1 MRQEALAPGF
11 TSTQTMAVLV
21 GSSIMLT
28 MSMGMRQSWG
38 LFSVPVTQDLGISVA
53 DFMLAIAVQNLV
65 WGATQPII
73 GAYAD
78 KFGCRLVA
86 VLGTLLYAA
95 GIGVTM
101 AATGTVMLIIGLGV
115 MVGIAMSCT
124 ALMLA
129 MAACARA
136 VSATRRTLILGII
149 SAMGS
154 VGSFI
159 AAPLAEGL
167 IAGHGWLIA
176 MVAFLGLCVVMLPG
190 AFYTGAGDKT
200 TAETNRNSTAPDAKL
215 TLRSVLADASRHTGY
230 VITAVAFFVCGL
242 QLIFIAMH
250 LPNYLA
256 LCGQA
261 PWLGATAL
269 GVIGAFNALGCYLLG
284 WLGDKYPKNVVLG
297 VVYMLRSVFIVIY
310 FLLPANPLTTLLF
323 AAVMGV
329 LWLGIAPVV
338 TGFIT
343 QIFGL
348 RYVATLT
355 GIAFFF
361 HQIGSFIGVWGAGL
375 IVDSLGSYDLAWQIA
390 VIIGLGAGL
399 AQIFA
404 DDKPKTATPFPA
416 AA

>member
-200 TAETNRNSTAPDAKL
+200 TEETNRNSTAPDAKL

-297 VVYMLRSVFIVIY
+297 VVYILRSVFIVIY

>member
-86 VLGTLLYAA
+86 VLGTLLYAS

-200 TAETNRNSTAPDAKL
+200 TEETNRNSTAPDAKL

-297 VVYMLRSVFIVIY
+297 VVYILRSVFIVIY

>member
-101 AATGTVMLIIGLGV
+101 AATGTVMLILGLGV

-200 TAETNRNSTAPDAKL
+200 TEETNRNSTAPDAKL

>member
-11 TSTQTMAVLV
+11 TSAQTISVLA
-21 GSSIMLT
+21 GSSVMLT

-38 LFSVPVTQDLGISVA
+38 LFSVPITQDLGISIA
-53 DFMLAIAVQNLV
+53 DFMLAIAIQNLV
-65 WGATQPII
+65 WGMTQPLI

-86 VLGTLLYAA
+86 ILGTLLYAA

-101 AATGTVMLIIGLGV
+101 AATGTLMLIIGLGV

-129 MAACARA
+129 LAASARA
-136 VSATRRTLILGII
+136 VSATKRTLILGII

-167 IAGHGWLIA
+167 IASHGWLIA
-176 MVAFLGLCVVMLPG
+176 MIAFLGLCVVMLPG
-190 AFYTGAGDKT
+190 AFFTGSGDKA
-200 TAETNRNSTAPDAKL
+200 TAEVNRNSTQPDAAL
-215 TLRSVLADASRHTGY
+215 TLRGVLKDASQHTGY

-269 GVIGAFNALGCYLLG
+269 GVIGVFNALGCYLLG
-284 WLGDKYPKNVVLG
+284 WLGTKYPKNVILG
-297 VVYMLRSVFIVIY
+297 IVYILRSVVIVIY
-310 FLLPANPLTTLLF
+310 FVLPANPATTLVF
-323 AAVMGV
+323 AAIMGV
-329 LWLGIAPVV
+329 LWLGVAPLV
-338 TGFIT
+338 TGFVT

-348 RYVATLT
+348 KYVATLT

-361 HQIGSFIGVWGAGL
+361 HQVGSFIGVWGAGL
-375 IVDSLGSYDLAWQIA
+375 IVDALGSYDLAWQIA
-390 VIIGLGAGL
+390 VIIGLAAGT

-404 DDKPKTATPFPA
+404 DDRPKRSTPLPATA
-416 AA
+416 

>member
-1 MRQEALAPGF
+1 MRYSIQQQGY
-11 TSTQTMAVLV
+11 TRQQTIAVLV

-38 LFSVPVTQDLGISVA
+38 LFSVPITQDLGISVA

-65 WGATQPII
+65 WGATQPVV

-78 KFGCRLVA
+78 RFGSRWIT

-95 GIGVTM
+95 GIAVTM
-101 AATGTVMLIIGLGV
+101 VATNTLMLVIGLGL
-115 MVGIAMSCT
+115 MIGIAMSCT

-129 MAACARA
+129 MAASARA
-136 VSATRRTLILGII
+136 VSVTNRTFILGII

-154 VGSFI
+154 IGSFI

-167 IAGHGWLIA
+167 ISTQGWMIA
-176 MVAFLGLCVVMLPG
+176 MIAFIGLCVIMLPA
-190 AFYTGAGDKT
+190 AFFVGSGDKAA
-200 TAETNRNSTAPDAKL
+200 AEIARTSTAPDANL
-215 TLRSVLADASRHTGY
+215 SLRNALADASKHSGY

-250 LPNYLA
+250 LPNYIV
-256 LCGQA
+256 LCGLD
-261 PWLGATAL
+261 PSLGAWAL
-269 GVIGAFNALGCYLLG
+269 GTIGAFNAIGCYLLG
-284 WLGDKYPKNVVLG
+284 WLGDRYPKNVVLG
-297 VVYMLRSVFIVIY
+297 GVYILRSIFIVVY
-310 FLLPANPLTTLLF
+310 FLVPPTPASTLLF
-323 AAVMGV
+323 AAIMGI

-348 RYVATLT
+348 KYVATLT

-375 IVDSLGSYDLAWQIA
+375 IVDTLGSYDRAWQIA
-390 VIIGLGAGL
+390 VLIGLIAGA
-399 AQIFA
+399 AQLFA
-404 DDKPKTATPFPA
+404 NDKPARKLPEASLA
-416 AA
+416 

>member
-1 MRQEALAPGF
+1 MTDTIQQPGYTRQ
-11 TSTQTMAVLV
+11 QTVAVLV

-38 LFSVPVTQDLGISVA
+38 LFSVPITQDLGVSVA

-65 WGATQPII
+65 WGATQPIV

-78 KFGCRLVA
+78 KFGSRLVA
-86 VLGTLLYAA
+86 VVGALLYAA

-101 AATGTVMLIIGLGV
+101 AATGTLMLIIGLGF
-115 MVGIAMSCT
+115 MIGIAMSCT

-129 MAACARA
+129 MAASARA
-136 VSATRRTLILGII
+136 VSASRRTFVLGII

-167 IAGHGWLIA
+167 ISSQGWLIA
-176 MVAFLGLCVVMLPG
+176 MVAFIGLCVVMLPAAYFVG
-190 AFYTGAGDKT
+190 SGDRAA
-200 TAETNRNSTAPDAKL
+200 AEISRTSTAPDANLSLKQAL
-215 TLRSVLADASRHTGY
+215 IDASQHSGY

-250 LPNYLA
+250 LPNYIA
-256 LCGQA
+256 LCGLA
-261 PWLGATAL
+261 PWLGAAAL
-269 GVIGAFNALGCYLLG
+269 GTIGAFNAIGCYLLG
-284 WLGDKYPKNVVLG
+284 WLGGKYPKNLVLG
-297 VVYMLRSVFIVIY
+297 AVYVLRSVFIVIY
-310 FLLPANPLTTLLF
+310 FLVPATPATTLIF
-323 AAVMGV
+323 AAIMGI

-348 RYVATLT
+348 KYVATLT

-361 HQIGSFIGVWGAGL
+361 HQVGSFIGVWGAGL
-375 IVDSLGSYDLAWQIA
+375 ILDSLGSYDRAWQIA
-390 VIIGLGAGL
+390 VLIGLAAGM
-399 AQIFA
+399 AQMFA
-404 DDKPKTATPFPA
+404 NDKPAPKLPEPSPA
-416 AA
+416 

>member
-1 MRQEALAPGF
+1 MKAINVNTGY
-11 TSTQTMAVLV
+11 TSAQTTAVLV
-21 GSSIMLT
+21 GSSIMLS

-38 LFSVPVTQDLGISVA
+38 LFSGPVTQDLGITVA
-53 DFMLAIAVQNLV
+53 DFMLAIAIQNIV
-65 WGATQPII
+65 WGISQPVI

-78 KFGCRLVA
+78 KFGCRLIGI
-86 VLGTLLYAA
+86 LGTLLYAA

-101 AATGTVMLIIGLGV
+101 AATGTFMLIIGLGV
-115 MVGIAMSCT
+115 MIGLAMSCT

-129 MAACARA
+129 LAASARA
-136 VSATRRTLILGII
+136 VSPVRRSMVLGII

-154 VGSFI
+154 IGAFV

-167 IAGHGWLIA
+167 ISSHGWMIA
-176 MVAFLGLCVVMLPG
+176 MVAFLGLCVVMLPA
-190 AFYTGAGDKT
+190 AFFAGSGDK
-200 TAETNRNSTAPDAKL
+200 AGLEMAKKSTDPDSQL
-215 TLRSVLADASRHTGY
+215 SLGEVLRDASKHKGY

-242 QLIFIAMH
+242 QLIFVAMH

-256 LCGQA
+256 ICGQA
-261 PWLGATAL
+261 PWLGAAAL
-269 GVIGAFNALGCYLLG
+269 AVIGLFNAFGCFLLG
-284 WLGDKYPKNVVLG
+284 WLGGIYPKQVVLG
-297 VVYMLRSVFIVIY
+297 VVYVLRSAFIVIY
-310 FLLPANPLTTLLF
+310 FLVPATPTTTLIF
-323 AAVMGV
+323 AAIMGV
-329 LWLGIAPVV
+329 LWLGVAPVV
-338 TGFIT
+338 TGFIA

-375 IVDSLGSYDLAWQIA
+375 MVESFGNYDRAWQIA
-390 VIIGLGAGL
+390 VLIGLIAGA

-404 DDKPKTATPFPA
+404 NDKPTPRIPVPA

>member
-1 MRQEALAPGF
+1 MRQDALAPGF
-11 TSTQTMAVLV
+11 TSAQTVSVLA
-21 GSSIMLT
+21 GSSVMLT

-38 LFSVPVTQDLGISVA
+38 LFSVPVTQDLGITVA
-53 DFMLAIAVQNLV
+53 DFMLAIAIQNLV

-101 AATGTVMLIIGLGV
+101 AASGTVMLIIGLGV
-115 MVGIAMSCT
+115 MVGVAMSCT

-136 VSATRRTLILGII
+136 VSAVKRTLILGII

-167 IAGHGWLIA
+167 IANHSWMIA
-176 MVAFLGLCVVMLPG
+176 MVAFLGLCVVMLP
-190 AFYTGAGDKT
+190 AAYFTGSGDKAA
-200 TAETNRNSTAPDAKL
+200 AEAVRNSTDPGDKL
-215 TLRSVLADASRHTGY
+215 SLRAVLADASRHTGY
-230 VITAVAFFVCGL
+230 IITAVAFFVCGL

-256 LCGQA
+256 ICGQA

-284 WLGDKYPKNVVLG
+284 WLGGKFPKNVVLG
-297 VVYMLRSVFIVIY
+297 AVYVLRSVFIVIY
-310 FLLPANPLTTLLF
+310 FLVPATPATTLLF

-329 LWLGIAPVV
+329 LWLGIAPIV

-361 HQIGSFIGVWGAGL
+361 HQVGSFIGVWGAGL
-375 IVDSLGSYDLAWQIA
+375 IVDTFGSYDRAWQIA
-390 VIIGLGAGL
+390 VIIGLAAGT

-404 DDKPKTATPFPA
+404 NDKPTPGMTAQPA
-416 AA
+416 A

>member
-1 MRQEALAPGF
+1 MRTISANTGY
-11 TSTQTMAVLV
+11 TSAQTTAVLV

-38 LFSVPVTQDLGISVA
+38 LFSGPVTQDLGITVA
-53 DFMLAIAVQNLV
+53 DFMLAIAIQNIV

-78 KFGCRLVA
+78 KFGCRLIG

-95 GIGVTM
+95 GIVVTM
-101 AATGTVMLIIGLGV
+101 AATDTAMLIIGLGV
-115 MVGIAMSCT
+115 MIGLALSCT

-129 MAACARA
+129 LAASARA
-136 VSATRRTLILGII
+136 VSPARRSMVLGII

-154 VGSFI
+154 IGSFI

-167 IAGHGWLIA
+167 ISSHGWMIA
-176 MVAFLGLCVVMLPG
+176 MIAFLGLCIVMLPA
-190 AFYTGAGDKT
+190 AFFAGSGDKPGLEM
-200 TAETNRNSTAPDAKL
+200 AKYSTESDARL
-215 TLRSVLADASRHTGY
+215 SLGEVLRDASQHTGY
-230 VITAVAFFVCGL
+230 IITAVAFFVCGL

-256 LCGQA
+256 ICGQA
-261 PWLGATAL
+261 PWLGGATLA
-269 GVIGAFNALGCYLLG
+269 VIGIFNAFGCFLLG
-284 WLGDKYPKNVVLG
+284 WLGGIYPKQVILG
-297 VVYMLRSVFIVIY
+297 IVYVLRSTFIGIY
-310 FLLPANPLTTLLF
+310 FLVPATPTTTLIF
-323 AAVMGV
+323 AAIMGV
-329 LWLGIAPVV
+329 LWLGIAPVLN
-338 TGFIT
+338 GYIT

-348 RYVATLT
+348 RYVATLS

-375 IVDSLGSYDLAWQIA
+375 IVGSFGNYDRAWQVA
-390 VIIGLGAGL
+390 VLIGLIAGA

-404 DDKPKTATPFPA
+404 NDKATPRIPVPA
-416 AA
+416 IA

>member
-167 IAGHGWLIA
+167 IAGHGWMIA

-200 TAETNRNSTAPDAKL
+200 TEETNRNSTAPDAKL

-297 VVYMLRSVFIVIY
+297 VVYILRSVFIVIY

>member
-101 AATGTVMLIIGLGV
+101 AATGTVMLILGLGV

-200 TAETNRNSTAPDAKL
+200 TEETNRNSTAPDAKL

-297 VVYMLRSVFIVIY
+297 VVYILRSVFIVIY

>member
-11 TSTQTMAVLV
+11 TSAQTISVLA
-21 GSSIMLT
+21 GSSVMLT

-38 LFSVPVTQDLGISVA
+38 LFSVPITQDLGISIA
-53 DFMLAIAVQNLV
+53 DFMLAIAIQNLV
-65 WGATQPII
+65 WGMTQPLI

-86 VLGTLLYAA
+86 ILGTLLYAA

-101 AATGTVMLIIGLGV
+101 AATGTLMLIIGLGV

-129 MAACARA
+129 LAASARA
-136 VSATRRTLILGII
+136 VSATKRTLILGII

-167 IAGHGWLIA
+167 IASHGWLIA
-176 MVAFLGLCVVMLPG
+176 MIAFLGLCVVMLPG
-190 AFYTGAGDKT
+190 AFFAGSGDKA
-200 TAETNRNSTAPDAKL
+200 TAEVNRNSTQPDAAL
-215 TLRSVLADASRHTGY
+215 TLRGVLKDASQHTGY

-284 WLGDKYPKNVVLG
+284 WLGTKYPKNVILG
-297 VVYMLRSVFIVIY
+297 IVYILRSVFIVIY
-310 FLLPANPLTTLLF
+310 FVLPANPATTLVF
-323 AAVMGV
+323 AAIMGV
-329 LWLGIAPVV
+329 LWLGVAPLV
-338 TGFIT
+338 TGFVT

-348 RYVATLT
+348 KYVATLT

-361 HQIGSFIGVWGAGL
+361 HQVGSFIGVWGAGL
-375 IVDSLGSYDLAWQIA
+375 IVDALGSYDLAWQIA
-390 VIIGLGAGL
+390 VIIGLAAGT

-404 DDKPKTATPFPA
+404 DDRSKPSTPLPATA
-416 AA
+416 

>member
-1 MRQEALAPGF
+1 MRQDAIAPGY
-11 TSTQTMAVLV
+11 TSAQTIAVLA
-21 GSSIMLT
+21 GSSVMLT

-38 LFSVPVTQDLGISVA
+38 LFSVPITQDLGISVA
-53 DFMLAIAVQNLV
+53 DFMLAIAIQNLV
-65 WGATQPII
+65 WGATQPIV

-78 KFGCRLVA
+78 KFGSRWVA

-101 AATGTVMLIIGLGV
+101 AATGSLMLIIGLGV
-115 MVGIAMSCT
+115 MVGVAMSCT

-129 MAACARA
+129 LAASARA
-136 VSATRRTLILGII
+136 VSATKRTLILGII

-159 AAPLAEGL
+159 AAPLTEGL
-167 IAGHGWLIA
+167 ISSHGWLIA

-190 AFYTGAGDKT
+190 AFFTGSGDKAS
-200 TAETNRNSTAPDAKL
+200 AEANRNSTQPDATL
-215 TLRSVLADASRHTGY
+215 TLRQVLKDAAGHTGY

-284 WLGDKYPKNVVLG
+284 WLGSKYPKHVVLG
-297 VVYMLRSVFIVIY
+297 VVYILRSALIIIY
-310 FLLPANPLTTLLF
+310 FLLPATPATTLIF
-323 AAVMGV
+323 AALMGV
-329 LWLGIAPVV
+329 LWLGVAPLV
-338 TGFIT
+338 TGFVT

-348 RYVATLT
+348 KYVATLI

-361 HQIGSFIGVWGAGL
+361 HQVGSFIGVWGAGL

-390 VIIGLGAGL
+390 VVIGIGAGI

-404 DDKPKTATPFPA
+404 NDQPKAGIPTPVA
-416 AA
+416 A